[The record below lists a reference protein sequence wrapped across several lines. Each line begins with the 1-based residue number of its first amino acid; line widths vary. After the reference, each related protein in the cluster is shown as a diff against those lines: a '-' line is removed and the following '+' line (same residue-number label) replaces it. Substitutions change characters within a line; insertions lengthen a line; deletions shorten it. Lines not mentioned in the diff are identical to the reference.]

1 MKETEIKTSDTEEK
15 RRKRKC
21 SVIRKATQWI
31 EEGGRSGDK
40 NGNIGKRI
48 REFLKEK
55 ERLFEERYQEEKK

>member
-40 NGNIGKRI
+40 NKYRKENQKISQ
-48 REFLKEK
+48 RERKVV
-55 ERLFEERYQEEKK
+55 